1 MMNDSKNIMRQPNP
15 IWIKKAKDVLHDWQ
29 LYLLILPALVYVFTF
44 SYWPMYGIMIA
55 FKEFNARLGIWGS
68 EWVGLSHFIRFVTY
82 PDFWKIL
89 FNTLIISLYSLA
101 TFPLTII
108 LALLLNEIGNHKLK
122 RTVQMLT
129 YAPHFLSTV
138 VICGM
143 IGLFFSRNMGL
154 INNVIEMLGGERID
168 FLSKPEYFTHLY
180 VWSGVWQDIGWG
192 TIIYLA
198 ALSGVSPDLIEA
210 ARIDG
215 ATRLQVIRH
224 INIPTIMPT
233 IIIMLIL
240 SCGSI
245 LSVGFEKI
253 YLLKNPLNSDASQVI
268 ATYLYEVGLIGG
280 QYSYSTA
287 IGLFNTLVN
296 FLLLV
301 VVNIVAKKI
310 SAISIW

>member
-1 MMNDSKNIMRQPNP
+1 MRQPNP

-44 SYWPMYGIMIA
+44 SYWPMYGIIIA

>member
-1 MMNDSKNIMRQPNP
+1 MRQPNP

-108 LALLLNEIGNHKLK
+108 LALLLNEIGNHKFK

>member
-1 MMNDSKNIMRQPNP
+1 MNDSKNSMRQPNP

-108 LALLLNEIGNHKLK
+108 LALLLNEIGNHKFK

>member
-1 MMNDSKNIMRQPNP
+1 MRQPNP

-108 LALLLNEIGNHKLK
+108 LALLLNEIGNHKYK